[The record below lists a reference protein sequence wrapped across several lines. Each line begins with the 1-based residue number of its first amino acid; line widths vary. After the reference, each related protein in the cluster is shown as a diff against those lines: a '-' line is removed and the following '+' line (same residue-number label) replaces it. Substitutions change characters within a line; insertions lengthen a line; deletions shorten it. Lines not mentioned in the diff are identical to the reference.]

1 MKHWLFA
8 GKRCFH
14 SISFPFMIFMMIL
27 VLPLTAG
34 LGQVSEQLPAGVVD
48 LDGSVLSQRIVAELA
63 KNGFV
68 RYEAETVL
76 TEAVGTGEADCGI
89 ILPEGLSSMMEQGTL
104 GKNIRVICSAQSM
117 AKDMYL
123 GHVSAALFAELAP
136 YITAKELEP
145 FGIPVEAVLE
155 EYHAM
160 LADGYAF
167 SFELLTEAGLPA
179 PENVHAESLM
189 LGVTAVLLYIAISM
203 TVAELVHKDMK
214 SVALRIGRKQA
225 LCRVLIPGITLRL
238 CFLWLATATGLFF
251 AEPVTDGFR
260 ETTLI
265 LPALIYCLLT
275 SGLSLVLALLCS
287 DSRVLYLLLFVVLIA
302 AVVICPIYIDI
313 AVVSP
318 ILEKLRNLIPV
329 YWLWKIRL
337 LF

>member
-14 SISFPFMIFMMIL
+14 SISFPFMIFMIIL

-48 LDGSVLSQRIVAELA
+48 LDGSVLSKRIVAELA

-68 RYEAETVL
+68 CYEAEEGL
-76 TEAVGTGEADCGI
+76 KEAVGTGKADCGI
-89 ILPEGLSSMMEQGTL
+89 ILPEGLSSMMEQGIL

-136 YITAKELEP
+136 YITAKELEA
-145 FGIPVEAVLE
+145 FEIPSDEVLK
-155 EYHAM
+155 EYHEM
-160 LADGYAF
+160 LAGGYTF
-167 SFELLTEAGLPA
+167 SFELLTAAGLPA

-203 TVAELVHKDMK
+203 TVAELVHKDVK

-225 LCRVLIPGITLRL
+225 LCSVLLPGITVRL
-238 CFLWLATATGLFF
+238 GFLCLATVAGLLFS
-251 AEPVTDGFR
+251 EPVTEGFQ
-260 ETTLI
+260 ETTL
-265 LPALIYCLLT
+265 LVPVLLYSLLIA
-275 SGLSLVLALLCS
+275 GLSVVLALLCS

-318 ILEKLRNLIPV
+318 VLGKIRNLIPV
-329 YWLWKIRL
+329 YWLWKISL
-337 LF
+337 IF

>member
-14 SISFPFMIFMMIL
+14 SISFPIMILMMLL

-34 LGQVSEQLPAGVVD
+34 LGRVSEQLPAGVVD
-48 LDGSVLSQRIVAELA
+48 MDESALSQRIVAELS

-68 RYEAETVL
+68 HYDAEAVL

-89 ILPEGLSSMMEQGTL
+89 ILPKGLAEQMSQGTIR
-104 GKNIRVICSAQSM
+104 KEIRVICSAQSI

-123 GHVSAALFAELAP
+123 GHVSAAVFAELAP
-136 YITAKELEP
+136 YISAKELEP
-145 FGIPVEAVLE
+145 LGIPTEAVLE

-160 LADGYAF
+160 LAGGYAF
-167 SFELLTEAGLPA
+167 SFELLTETGLPA
-179 PENVHAESLM
+179 PENVQAESLM

-203 TVAELVHKDMK
+203 TVAELVHKDVK
-214 SVALRIGRKQA
+214 SVVLRIGRKRA
-225 LCRVLIPGITLRL
+225 LCRVLIPGLTLRL
-238 CFLWLATATGLFF
+238 CFLWLATTVGLLLS
-251 AEPVTDGFR
+251 EPVTEGFR
-260 ETTLI
+260 ESTLV
-265 LPALIYCLLT
+265 LPTLVYCLLICA
-275 SGLSLVLALLCS
+275 LSLGFALLCP

-318 ILEKLRNLIPV
+318 ALGKVRDLIPV
-329 YWLWKIRL
+329 YWLWKICL

>member
-14 SISFPFMIFMMIL
+14 SISFPLMILMMIL

-48 LDGSVLSQRIVAELA
+48 LDGSVLSERIVAELA

-68 RYEAETVL
+68 RYEAEAAL

-89 ILPEGLSSMMEQGTL
+89 ILPEGLSSMMEQGIL

-123 GHVSAALFAELAP
+123 GHVSATLFAELAP
-136 YITAKELEP
+136 YITAKELEA
-145 FGIPVEAVLE
+145 FEIPSDEVLE
-155 EYHAM
+155 EYHEM
-160 LADGYAF
+160 LAGGYTF

-203 TVAELVHKDMK
+203 TVAELVHKDVK
-214 SVALRIGRKQA
+214 SVALRIGQKQA
-225 LCRVLIPGITLRL
+225 LCSVLLPGITVRL
-238 CFLWLATATGLFF
+238 GLLCLATVAGLLFS
-251 AEPVTDGFR
+251 EPVTEGFQ
-260 ETTLI
+260 ETTL
-265 LPALIYCLLT
+265 LVPALLYSLLIA
-275 SGLSLVLALLCS
+275 GLSVGLALLCS

-318 ILEKLRNLIPV
+318 VLGKIRNLIPV
-329 YWLWKIRL
+329 YWLWKISL
-337 LF
+337 IF

>member
-14 SISFPFMIFMMIL
+14 SISFPLMILMMIL

-48 LDGSVLSQRIVAELA
+48 LDGSVLSKRIVAELA

-68 RYEAETVL
+68 CYEGEAVL

-89 ILPEGLSSMMEQGTL
+89 ILPEGLSSMMEQGIL

-123 GHVSAALFAELAP
+123 GQVSATLFAELAP

-145 FGIPVEAVLE
+145 FDIPTEAVLE

-167 SFELLTEAGLPA
+167 SFELLTETGLPA

-203 TVAELVHKDMK
+203 TVAELVHKDVK

-225 LCRVLIPGITLRL
+225 VCRVLIPGVTLRL
-238 CFLWLATATGLFF
+238 CLLWLATAAGLLLS
-251 AEPVTDGFR
+251 EPVTDGFQ

-265 LPALIYCLLT
+265 LPALAYSLLIT
-275 SGLSLVLALLCS
+275 GFSLILALCCP

-302 AVVICPIYIDI
+302 SVVICPIYIDI

-318 ILEKLRNLIPV
+318 VIEKIRNLIPV
-329 YWLWKIRL
+329 YWLWKICL
-337 LF
+337 IF

>member
-14 SISFPFMIFMMIL
+14 SISFPIMILMMIL
-27 VLPLTAG
+27 MLPLTAG
-34 LGQVSEQLPAGVVD
+34 LGQVSEQLPAGVAD
-48 LDGSVLSQRIVAELA
+48 MDGSILSQRITAELT
-63 KNGFV
+63 KYGFV
-68 RYEAETVL
+68 CYDTEEGL
-76 TEAVGTGEADCGI
+76 TEAVGAGKADCGV
-89 ILPEGLSSMMEQGTL
+89 ILPKGLAEQMSQGTI
-104 GKNIRVICSAQSM
+104 GKEIRVICSAQSM

-160 LADGYAF
+160 LAGGYAF

-179 PENVHAESLM
+179 PENVYAESLM

-203 TVAELVHKDMK
+203 TMAELVHKDMK

-225 LCRVLIPGITLRL
+225 LCRVLIPGVTLRL

-265 LPALIYCLLT
+265 LPALLYCLLI

>member
-14 SISFPFMIFMMIL
+14 SISFPIMILMMIL

-48 LDGSVLSQRIVAELA
+48 MDGSVLSQRITAELM

-68 RYEAETVL
+68 CYDTEAGL
-76 TEAVGTGEADCGI
+76 AEAVGTGEADCGV
-89 ILPEGLSSMMEQGTL
+89 ILPKGLAEQMTQGTM
-104 GKNIRVICSAQSM
+104 GKEIRAICSAQSI

-145 FGIPVEAVLE
+145 FDIPTEAVLE

-167 SFELLTEAGLPA
+167 SFELLTETGLPA

-214 SVALRIGRKQA
+214 CVALRIGRKLA

-238 CFLWLATATGLFF
+238 CFLGLATAAGLFL
-251 AEPVTDGFR
+251 AEPVTEGFK
-260 ETTLI
+260 ESTLV
-265 LPALIYCLLT
+265 LPTLIYCLLICA
-275 SGLSLVLALLCS
+275 LSLGLALLCP

-313 AVVSP
+313 TVVNP
-318 ILEKLRNLIPV
+318 VLGKIRNLIPV
-329 YWLWKIRL
+329 YWLWKISL
-337 LF
+337 IF